1 MGVKQPDNLDLL
13 IEQDGSFHSAV
24 ERLCA
29 AMEQRFRQIIVKE
42 STPADHE
49 WLTVEDVAQELK
61 VSQSIV
67 YRWIETGNLRAVD
80 LRESNGRRGQ
90 RGFYRI
96 RRSML
101 DEFLASR
108 ETQSSPGTEQKVRP
122 VKRLP
127 KMKNYLKL

>member
-1 MGVKQPDNLDLL
+1 
-13 IEQDGSFHSAV
+13 
-24 ERLCA
+24 
-29 AMEQRFRQIIVKE
+29 MEQRFRQIIVKE